1 MSATEKN
8 RLVRNMIA
16 GLPGSE
22 ESFTLRQFQEALDR
36 YRDIDAE
43 QLRRHLI
50 LFLGEVAP
58 AADEAGVVLA
68 IHPDD
73 PPFPILGLPRI
84 LSTASD
90 FRRLVSEVPCSSN
103 GLCLCTGSFGVRADN
118 DLPAMMREFGDRVRF
133 VHLRNTRRDADGNFV
148 ETDHLEGDTDMYEM
162 MKALLEVEQRY
173 KVSIPVRPDHGHQM
187 GDDIWRKR
195 AIPAIRM
202 VGRLARPR
210 RTAGGSRRA

>member
-1 MSATEKN
+1 MPVLDWTRTDLSFAMPDGSRALRFERDAYVAFDLFVLKRPGAGAEYDDEAKARARRRFERMSATEKN

-73 PPFPILGLPRI
+73 PPFPILGLPADTLYGLRFP
-84 LSTASD
+84 AA
-90 FRRLVSEVPCSSN
+90 RLRGALLFE
-103 GLCLCTGSFGVRADN
+103 
-118 DLPAMMREFGDRVRF
+118 RF
-133 VHLRNTRRDADGNFV
+133 VSLYGIV
-148 ETDHLEGDTDMYEM
+148 
-162 MKALLEVEQRY
+162 
-173 KVSIPVRPDHGHQM
+173 
-187 GDDIWRKR
+187 
-195 AIPAIRM
+195 
-202 VGRLARPR
+202 
-210 RTAGGSRRA
+210 RRACGQRSSRHDA